1 MNKTVDLKVFA
12 ERLSYLIDNS
22 NETTYTL
29 ASKLGL
35 TPATI
40 SRYTN
45 ALMKPKMPTVVSLA
59 QIFGVNEAWL
69 MGYDVDMEKSSD
81 SQEQKITDKQ
91 LKFALFGGEVTDEK
105 LNEVKKFAEFI
116 KNKED

>member
-12 ERLSYLIDNS
+12 ARLSSLIDS
-22 NETTYTL
+22 SDETTYSL
-29 ASKLGL
+29 AEKLGL

-69 MGYDVDMEKSSD
+69 MGYDVEKYTETENKTR
-81 SQEQKITDKQ
+81 QITDKE
-91 LKFALFGGEVTDEK
+91 LMFALFGGDVTEEK
-105 LNEVKKFAEFI
+105 LSEVKKFAEFI
-116 KNKED
+116 KNKD